1 MGNQPENDSA
11 METLA
16 DLIVNSY
23 QEAAQINRRAYI
35 QGGAGAPGNTKR
47 LKLWEEFGYPRDITF
62 EHFYKAY
69 DRNAV
74 AFGAVHKLLEGSWYD
89 NPFIVDGDE
98 ANASKEQS
106 AWEKKVNK
114 MMRKHWAKIKDADR
128 RNLVGHYSAIILQFR
143 DSKTWD
149 QPVNT
154 GALRSQK
161 DLGLVRMIPV
171 WESQISPVDYDNDQ
185 ASENYGMPKM
195 YSYTE
200 RPLDNQMHGPTRAVQ
215 IHPDRVII
223 LCEGSEDETILSGIP
238 LLKAGYN
245 KLLDLEKISG
255 GSAEGFLKNASRQLA
270 INMTGEANLQA
281 LAQQAA
287 AAGYKDLGDALNQK
301 MQKLNRGVD
310 DALITQAGEASVLSV
325 AAADPEPS
333 WTVAANEFAA
343 SIMCPFTILYGQQT
357 GRLASDEDKED
368 WGKRLNGRREGFIS
382 KIVREVVLRLA
393 NFSIIDKPTKGEIY
407 IQWTDLLAP
416 SYADKIANAKDL
428 AQIAKDTQAA
438 FATSAIEINE
448 IREAVDLE
456 PIPDAENDEQQ
467 TTDGTQRDPL
477 TDDEDI
483 GQSDRAS
490 QQD

>member
-1 MGNQPENDSA
+1 MGNQPVNDSA

-23 QEAAQINRRAYI
+23 QESAQINRRAYI

-47 LKLWEEFGYPRDITF
+47 LKLWEEFGYPRQITF

-98 ANASKEQS
+98 SRASKEQTE
-106 AWEKKVNK
+106 WEKTVNK

-143 DSKTWD
+143 DSRTWD
-149 QPVNT
+149 QAVNT
-154 GALRSQK
+154 AALSSQK
-161 DLGLVRMIPV
+161 DAGLVRMIPV

-185 ASENYGMPKM
+185 ASENYGMPTM
-195 YSYTE
+195 YSFTE
-200 RPLDNQMHGPTRAVQ
+200 RPLDNQIHGPTRAVQ
-215 IHPDRVII
+215 IHPERVII

-270 INMTGEANLQA
+270 INISADANLQTIA
-281 LAQQAA
+281 NEAIK
-287 AAGYKDLGDALNQK
+287 AGFKDLGDALNQK

-382 KIVREVVLRLA
+382 KIVSEVVMRLVQF
-393 NFSIIDKPTKGEIY
+393 NVIPQPTKGEIY
-407 IQWTDLLAP
+407 VQWTDLLAP
-416 SYADKIANAKDL
+416 SYSDKIANAKDL

-438 FATSAIEINE
+438 FGTSSIDTNE

-456 PIPDAENDEQQ
+456 PIADNENDEQQ
-467 TTDGTQRDPL
+467 ATDGTQRDPL

-483 GQSDRAS
+483 GQSDSSAE
-490 QQD
+490 